1 MKITVKQAVRAY
13 LALEAMAKED
23 IKVSPGV
30 GMCLI
35 RLKRKLKPEMESFAE
50 AEQKLVQQY
59 AERDENGDIQWVEQG
74 RFAITPE
81 QGEAYLRDLEE
92 INNAEIK
99 LLIDPI
105 DIRGEDIRL
114 GLEAIEALDGLV
126 IME

>member
-23 IKVSPGV
+23 IKISPGV

-59 AERDENGDIQWVEQG
+59 AERDDNGNIQWVEQG
-74 RFAITPE
+74 RFAMTSE
-81 QGEAYLRDLEE
+81 QSEAYLRDLEE

-99 LLIDPI
+99 LMIDPV
-105 DIRGEDIRL
+105 DIRGEEIRL
-114 GLEAIEALDGLV
+114 SLEAIEALDGLV
-126 IME
+126 VME